1 MLNGSFSNYVPDCL
15 RGMPPPH
22 WVRQAG
28 HPGLCSAYLSWVM
41 SKPCWSPCQPPFA
54 FVSLFPFSSLSHPF
68 FATLQRCLLPSFP
81 SADIRGCSYFCAG
94 AGSRE
99 PGLPPSAHGPACLSP
114 YLCTLPN
121 RPGIPSS
128 LQPSCLLI
136 PGFPVRA
143 PGGWGTVSPPGRAE
157 GGLGPTLL
165 QPWPAQPGP
174 SSSAYISVLSH
185 FSHRGAG
192 RERM

>member
-15 RGMPPPH
+15 RGMPPPR

-41 SKPCWSPCQPPFA
+41 SKPWLESMSASICLRF
-54 FVSLFPFSSLSHPF
+54 SLPLLLTFTPF

-99 PGLPPSAHGPACLSP
+99 PGLPPSAHGPAWPVS
-114 YLCTLPN
+114 LPLH
-121 RPGIPSS
+121 PS
-128 LQPSCLLI
+128 QPPWDPLL
-136 PGFPVRA
+136 PSAQLP
-143 PGGWGTVSPPGRAE
+143 PHPWVSR
-157 GGLGPTLL
+157 
-165 QPWPAQPGP
+165 
-174 SSSAYISVLSH
+174 
-185 FSHRGAG
+185 
-192 RERM
+192 